1 MEDLATPQSNQGFCN
16 EDYLRDLF
24 CGQCGWGFARG
35 GLKIRANAYRAGGAK
50 NDLPLPYHYHFFH
63 TPISNIL
70 YTLFHITLTH
80 SHSLS
85 LSLTHSDS
93 VSLTLTHS
101 LIYSH
106 SLTNS
111 LSLTLSLTYSLTHSH
126 SLSLTLTH
134 SHLLA
139 LIWIPECWTTLIGL

>member
-80 SHSLS
+80 SHSVS
-85 LSLTHSDS
+85 LSLA
-93 VSLTLTHS
+93 
-101 LIYSH
+101 
-106 SLTNS
+106 
-111 LSLTLSLTYSLTHSH
+111 HSH
-126 SLSLTLTH
+126 SLSLTHLLTLTHSPTHSLTLTLTH
-134 SHLLA
+134 SHSLTHSLTHLLTHSHSLA
-139 LIWIPECWTTLIGL
+139 LTLTHLLTHSLTH

>member
-101 LIYSH
+101 HSLTYLLSLTHPLTLTHSH
-106 SLTNS
+106 SLTH
-111 LSLTLSLTYSLTHSH
+111 SLTRTHSH

-134 SHLLA
+134 LLTHS
-139 LIWIPECWTTLIGL
+139 LTHSLTH